1 MPILLVTR
9 DHTDV
14 VGRNAEFPKI
24 PRRVL
29 RFRERRKYPSY
40 CFYKRFHDLVLFRSK
55 RSSKRPPAMVFHS
68 DMEYA
73 YAIDD
78 ILSTMI
84 HPIQR
89 LVFSVVLIA
98 LFTLPRGGAQTRKPT
113 PPKSLRLY
121 VLDCGKITVANGD
134 SMGFKPG
141 ELATANMITPCFLIV
156 HPKGTMMWDTGE
168 IPDSAFASG
177 VSPATQGAFTVDRP
191 LLPQLAA
198 IGYTPADITFL
209 ALSHYHGDHVANAN
223 AFAGSTWI
231 VQQGDRDAIF
241 APRPAN
247 APRMGAVPNP
257 AFFTDL
263 ANSKTIVLNGED
275 HDVFGDG
282 TVVIKFT
289 PGHTPGHQSLFLKL
303 AKTGPVLLS
312 GDLYHYPEEITYKRI
327 PSFDTDKEQTA
338 KSRAMIEE
346 FVKKNNA
353 QLWIQHD
360 YTAGIKRRIAPE
372 FYE

>member
-1 MPILLVTR
+1 MTNRIV
-9 DHTDV
+9 
-14 VGRNAEFPKI
+14 A
-24 PRRVL
+24 
-29 RFRERRKYPSY
+29 
-40 CFYKRFHDLVLFRSK
+40 
-55 RSSKRPPAMVFHS
+55 
-68 DMEYA
+68 
-73 YAIDD
+73 
-78 ILSTMI
+78 
-84 HPIQR
+84 
-89 LVFSVVLIA
+89 LVFLLTAPFAFS
-98 LFTLPRGGAQTRKPT
+98 QTKKPA
-113 PPKSLRLY
+113 PPKSPRLY
-121 VLDCGKITVANGD
+121 VLDCGRINVANGD

-141 ELATANMITPCFLIV
+141 ELATANMVTPCFLIV
-156 HPKGTMMWDTGE
+156 HPRGTLMWDTGE
-168 IPDSAFASG
+168 IPDSAFAKG

-198 IGYTPADITFL
+198 IGYTPADITYI

-241 APRPAN
+241 APRQN
-247 APRMGAVPNP
+247 NGQRLGAVADP
-257 AFFTDL
+257 AFFTEL
-263 ANSKTIVLNGED
+263 AKSKTLLLKGED

-282 TVVIKFT
+282 SVVIKFT

-303 AKTGPVLLS
+303 AKTGPIVLS

-327 PSFDTDKEQTA
+327 PPFDFDKDQTA

-346 FVKKNNA
+346 FVKKNKA

-360 YTAGIKRRIAPE
+360 YTSGIKRKMAPE

>member
-1 MPILLVTR
+1 M
-9 DHTDV
+9 
-14 VGRNAEFPKI
+14 
-24 PRRVL
+24 
-29 RFRERRKYPSY
+29 
-40 CFYKRFHDLVLFRSK
+40 VLFGLLALA
-55 RSSKRPPAMVFHS
+55 PAF
-68 DMEYA
+68 A
-73 YAIDD
+73 R
-78 ILSTMI
+78 T
-84 HPIQR
+84 P
-89 LVFSVVLIA
+89 
-98 LFTLPRGGAQTRKPT
+98 KPA

-141 ELATANMITPCFLIV
+141 ELATSNMVTPCFLIV
-156 HPKGTMMWDTGE
+156 HPKGTMIWDTGE

-177 VSPATQGAFTVDRP
+177 VSPQTQGAFTVDRP

-198 IGYTPADITFL
+198 IGYTPADIMYL

-231 VQQGDRDAIF
+231 VQQGDHDAIF

-247 APRMGAVPNP
+247 APRLGAVPPP
-257 AFFTDL
+257 AFFTEL
-263 ANSKTIVLNGED
+263 AKSKVILLKGED

-282 TVVIKFT
+282 KVVIKFT

-312 GDLYHYPEEITYKRI
+312 GDLYHYPEEITYKKI
-327 PSFDTDKEQTA
+327 PPFDTDKEQTA
-338 KSRAMIEE
+338 KSRERMAE
-346 FVKKNNA
+346 FVKKNKA

-360 YTAGIKRRIAPE
+360 YTSGIKRKIAPE
-372 FYE
+372 YYE

>member
-1 MPILLVTR
+1 
-9 DHTDV
+9 
-14 VGRNAEFPKI
+14 
-24 PRRVL
+24 
-29 RFRERRKYPSY
+29 
-40 CFYKRFHDLVLFRSK
+40 
-55 RSSKRPPAMVFHS
+55 
-68 DMEYA
+68 
-73 YAIDD
+73 
-78 ILSTMI
+78 MI
-84 HPIQR
+84 HR
-89 LVFSVVLIA
+89 TMNFVFATAALIGMA
-98 LFTLPRGGAQTRKPT
+98 GWPSAHAQTRKPT

-141 ELATANMITPCFLIV
+141 ELATSNMVTPCFLVV
-156 HPKGTMMWDTGE
+156 HPRGSMMWDTGE
-168 IPDSAFASG
+168 IPDAAFKSG
-177 VSPATQGAFTVDRP
+177 VAPQTAGAFTVDRP

-198 IGYTPADITFL
+198 IGYTPADITYL

-223 AFAGSTWI
+223 AFASSTWI

-241 APRPAN
+241 APRGDTQKKL
-247 APRMGAVPNP
+247 GAVG
-257 AFFTDL
+257 AAAYFTDL
-263 ANSKTIVLNGED
+263 AKSKTLLLKGED

-289 PGHTPGHQSLFLKL
+289 PGHTPGHQSLFLRL
-303 AKTGPVLLS
+303 PKTGPVLLS

-327 PSFDTDKEQTA
+327 PSFDSDKEQTA

-346 FVKKNNA
+346 FVKKNHA

-360 YTAGIKRRIAPE
+360 YTAGIKRKIAPE